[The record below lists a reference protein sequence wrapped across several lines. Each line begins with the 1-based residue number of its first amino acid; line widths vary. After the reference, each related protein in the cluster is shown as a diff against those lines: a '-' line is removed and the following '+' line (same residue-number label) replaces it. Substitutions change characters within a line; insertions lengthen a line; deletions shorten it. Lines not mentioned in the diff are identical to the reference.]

1 MADLPDYYT
10 QTSIAEAE
18 AARFK
23 GGGIAA
29 RPLVPVSRDIYYATD
44 EKILYICVV
53 DGVWTGFDASI
64 LVQGILTLYANMDA
78 NSKKIINLAA
88 PTLANDATRKA
99 YVDALVGGD
108 VAAHAALTTGIHGV
122 GASTIASILDIVTH
136 AALDTGVHG
145 AGANTLIHSADTI
158 AALAAVAADYS
169 MSNHKLKDL
178 AAPTLANDATRKAY
192 VDAHPGSAA
201 FDNHSARH
209 EDTGADEIDV
219 TGLAGLLADS
229 QTPLAHKNSH
239 HPIDGSDKLD
249 TAIPVKVGAANAIGS
264 SHSFSRADHVHER
277 EHAKYTDAAAK
288 AAAVQVGA
296 ITNAV
301 TKAPT
306 HDAVYDVKVMV
317 ESHSARH
324 EDTGAD
330 ELDVTGLAGLLADDQ
345 HVLDA
350 EAKAAAVQAGA
361 ITNGVTKAPTHDA
374 VYDVKVTAD
383 AALPAVDKY
392 TNAEAV
398 AAAEAAGLD
407 LALGKDI
414 KLISALTAD
423 HSWTGLTAVM
433 TAGTALL
440 FGQACRIGS
449 DSKLEK
455 GNVASAATM
464 PAMCVALASIAENAA
479 GEVLLQGFIRDNTWN
494 FTPGGLLYVAGA
506 AGLVSQIIPTDPG
519 EQVQVIGVALTA
531 DIIYFSPSFELVAV
545 S

>member
-1 MADLPDYYT
+1 VADLPDYYT

-178 AAPTLANDATRKAY
+178 AAPTLANDAVRKAY
-192 VDAHPGSAA
+192 ADL
-201 FDNHSARH
+201 FTLLTTFNDHSARHENAGADEISVAGLSGELADNQPPKAHKATH
-209 EDTGADEIDV
+209 EDTGADEISIA
-219 TGLAGLLADS
+219 GLLGLLADD
-229 QTPLAHKNSH
+229 QHV
-239 HPIDGSDKLD
+239 LD
-249 TAIPVKVGAANAIGS
+249 AEVLLV
-264 SHSFSRADHVHER
+264 
-277 EHAKYTDAAAK
+277 AAALVH
-288 AAAVQVGA
+288 A
-296 ITNAV
+296 
-301 TKAPT
+301 
-306 HDAVYDVKVMV
+306 
-317 ESHSARH
+317 ARH
-324 EDTGAD
+324 QNGGAD
-330 ELDVTGLAGLLADDQ
+330 EISVAGLSGLLADDQ